1 MRITRGTKIAAIAAA
16 GVLALAACSESSDD
30 GSGDSSVDAG
40 SLQIDCVDGKLS
52 AEGSSAQKN
61 AMFQWIKLYQENC
74 GDSTVNY
81 NPTGSGAGIKQFIA
95 GQVDF
100 AGSDAYL
107 NASKNEVAD
116 AEKRCDAPAW
126 NLPMVAG
133 PIGIPINIEGVDT
146 LTLDGETIAKIF
158 TGEIDQWDDE
168 AIASQNDGV
177 SLPSEQIAVFFRSD
191 ESGTQ
196 KSFTSY
202 LNTVAPEVWTME
214 PDKAWPSGAAPQ
226 AEGREKS
233 SGVLEAVLTTSN
245 SIAFLDWSDIL
256 AAQLGTV
263 AVDTGSGG
271 VALSEEAASAAV
283 AAGEVVGTGNNL
295 RIDLDYAT
303 TEPGVYPI
311 VQLTYE
317 IVCSTGL
324 DADKTDLLKSFLGFA
339 ASDDG
344 QSVLPSLGF
353 TPLPDDIKAKVQTA
367 VTEIS

>member
-1 MRITRGTKIAAIAAA
+1 VRITRGTKIAAIAAA

-202 LNTVAPEVWTME
+202 LNTVAP
-214 PDKAWPSGAAPQ
+214 
-226 AEGREKS
+226 
-233 SGVLEAVLTTSN
+233 
-245 SIAFLDWSDIL
+245 
-256 AAQLGTV
+256 
-263 AVDTGSGG
+263 
-271 VALSEEAASAAV
+271 
-283 AAGEVVGTGNNL
+283 
-295 RIDLDYAT
+295 
-303 TEPGVYPI
+303 
-311 VQLTYE
+311 
-317 IVCSTGL
+317 
-324 DADKTDLLKSFLGFA
+324 
-339 ASDDG
+339 
-344 QSVLPSLGF
+344 
-353 TPLPDDIKAKVQTA
+353 
-367 VTEIS
+367 